1 MLLYSIEMVHHKY
14 QKILNNI
21 EDNVLKI
28 MNAHCVLQ
36 CHMIYLNKLDFYEKS
51 RINLFINIF

>member
-1 MLLYSIEMVHHKY
+1 MLIYSIEIVYHKY
-14 QKILNNI
+14 QKTLNNYA
-21 EDNVLKI
+21 LKI

-36 CHMIYLNKLDFYEKS
+36 LHMIYLNKLDFYEKS

>member
-1 MLLYSIEMVHHKY
+1 MLIYSIEIVYHKY
-14 QKILNNI
+14 QKTLNNV
-21 EDNVLKI
+21 EDNALKI

-36 CHMIYLNKLDFYEKS
+36 LHMIYLNKLDFYEKS